1 MTKDITNA
9 LVNSVNSLH
18 KNFQESHQKRLDEK
32 NQERV
37 WQGRGKSLSSVFE
50 METAKNISEVHPK
63 YHFLVDYPISIY
75 KGERRLRTIY
85 PDILILK
92 NFNPKKN
99 DKCEVV
105 AIIDLKIDLGYAN
118 MEYYEEKT
126 DKKFS
131 SKEKQIEEASICKF
145 NYIVGGYSKEEKKL
159 NVEIGKLEAK
169 MPGKGKLKKIFII
182 CTKGNDHSRSEKIE
196 KILKKKE
203 YNVLFLLDDKNLHP
217 NSFEDM
223 TKAFKKHIEGK
234 KSLIEKAFR
243 GL

>member
-1 MTKDITNA
+1 MAKDITNA
-9 LVNSVNSLH
+9 LFKSVNSLH
-18 KNFQESHQKRLDEK
+18 KSFQESHQKRLDEK
-32 NQERV
+32 NKERV
-37 WQGRGKSLSSVFE
+37 WQGRGVSLSSVFE
-50 METAKNISEVHPK
+50 METAKNISVLYPE
-63 YHFLVDYPISIY
+63 YYFLVDYPISIY
-75 KGERRLRTIY
+75 KNETWLRTIY
-85 PDILILK
+85 PDILVLK
-92 NFNPKKN
+92 NFNFNKN
-99 DKCEVV
+99 NKCEVV